1 MLPQSS
7 PLDNSPNPNETA
19 QGLAQAFQIL
29 VLFVGLVFLLG
40 GAYYAWG
47 IANFCI
53 TSAQNP
59 ANLEAPISEMA
70 KALSVENEILQVD
83 GAKIPIGKVIGG
95 VFLIIWYV
103 ITAWISLLLMTSG
116 GKIILGPSLERR
128 AFLSAMREY
137 FISIQKEKEGQGK

>member
-7 PLDNSPNPNETA
+7 PMGNPPNPNETA
-19 QGLAQAFQIL
+19 HGLAQALPIL
-29 VLFVGLVFLLG
+29 VQIIGLVFLLG

-47 IANFCI
+47 IANFCLN
-53 TSAQNP
+53 SAQNP
-59 ANLEAPISEMA
+59 ANLEAPISDMA
-70 KALSVENEILQVD
+70 KSFSMENEILQVD

-116 GKIILGPSLERR
+116 GKIILGHTLERQ
-128 AFLSAMREY
+128 AFFGAMRE
-137 FISIQKEKEGQGK
+137 FISSIQTEKEAQGK